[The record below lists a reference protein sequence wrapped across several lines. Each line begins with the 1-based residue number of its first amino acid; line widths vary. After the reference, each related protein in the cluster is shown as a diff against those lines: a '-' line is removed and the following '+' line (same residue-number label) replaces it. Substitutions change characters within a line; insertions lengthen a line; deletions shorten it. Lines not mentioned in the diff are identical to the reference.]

1 MSSCST
7 RIAAISASGGAPGSQ
22 NNRMIA
28 MSRRASWSLPS
39 QILSSAEIVDV
50 GNRDLLGLDRAVLHA
65 VQRRPVDQVFLDGP
79 VIEPAQRPEPHELGG
94 RAVRLADADQVGEH
108 LVLGE
113 RQQVGAAVV
122 PGELAGGLAV
132 GLQSAVG
139 TVVQVALKVAEGQLV
154 DTLK

>member
-7 RIAAISASGGAPGSQ
+7 RIAAISASRGAPGSQ
-22 NNRMIA
+22 NNRMTA
-28 MSRRASWSLPS
+28 VSRRASWSLPS
-39 QILSSAEIVDV
+39 QILSSAEVVDV
-50 GNRDLLGLDRAVLHA
+50 ENRDLLGLERAVLHA

-132 GLQSAVG
+132 GLQSAGG
-139 TVVQVALKVAEGQLV
+139 TVVQVALKVAEG
-154 DTLK
+154 